1 MLIRAMVLLI
11 AVASLAS
18 IWLDPFTY
26 TMHPAGPELAPAW
39 WKSVAVI
46 DTGLLVWF
54 GWSVAIAKWR
64 TAYFLM
70 AFSIAFSLVMNA
82 IYVRIRGVDR
92 FLIIFQTEEILSL
105 YLLLVC
111 LRVVALFVCGI
122 IVVLECRQTPKV

>member
-11 AVASLAS
+11 AAASLAA

-26 TMHPAGPELAPAW
+26 TMHPAGPELAPTW

-54 GWSVAIAKWR
+54 VWSIAIANWR
-64 TAYFLM
+64 TACYAM
-70 AFSIAFSLVMNA
+70 AFSIVFSLVMNA
-82 IYVRIRGVDR
+82 IYVRIRGVNR

-111 LRVVALFVCGI
+111 LRVVALVICGI
-122 IVVLECRQTPKV
+122 VVVLECRQLSEA